1 MSDNNSRFPERKKMV
16 LDNDK
21 LRLRAPNAKG
31 KMAALNWGLYSN
43 NPRLTVYTHDPD
55 DTVDNGVI
63 RAALDAPTFFA
74 FLELLSE
81 AINSREAFR
90 KKIDNLNYTFPGG
103 RRSETPSVVSSLIV
117 GREDDGTIYV
127 SIAAPRR
134 PVVKFPFTNP
144 EFHNFFHGDGTQ
156 YSKADI
162 SNVYARSYLRM
173 LSTLMTTAMDS
184 NYTPPKPR
192 EDNGGNRNGG
202 GGGNKGGWGGNK
214 NGGGGA
220 SYGGGR
226 QEQPAPAATADNFDD
241 WP

>member
-16 LDNDK
+16 LDNEK

-31 KMAALNWGLYSN
+31 KMASLNWGLYSN
-43 NPRLTVYTHDPD
+43 NPRLTVYTNDPD

-90 KKIDNLNYTFPGG
+90 KKIDNLNFTFPGG
-103 RRSETPSVVSSLIV
+103 RRSETPSVVSSLII
-117 GREDDGTIYV
+117 GREDDGTIYISV
-127 SIAAPRR
+127 AAPRR

-144 EFHNFFHGDGTQ
+144 DFHNFYHGDGTQ

-173 LSTLMTTAMDS
+173 LSTLMTVAMDT

-192 EDNGGNRNGG
+192 EDNGGGFKGKSGG
-202 GGGNKGGWGGNK
+202 GGYGGGNKGG
-214 NGGGGA
+214 

-226 QEQPAPAATADNFDD
+226 QEQNAPASTDNFDD